1 MSNTPDQDEK
11 EKNRSAADWVT
22 KPVYKILI
30 VGLVL
35 LELLGKEMDG
45 GIKQTFHIIL
55 WIGLILIVIVN
66 IINIITSFGS
76 RKEKVEEDDSVGGD

>member
-1 MSNTPDQDEK
+1 MSNSGQK
-11 EKNRSAADWVT
+11 EKDKAAADWLT

-30 VGLVL
+30 VGLVI

-45 GIKQTFHIIL
+45 GVKQTFHIVL

-66 IINIITSFGS
+66 IIQLITGFSS
-76 RKEKVEEDDSVGGD
+76 AKVEKKETGEEE